1 MVLLCYFC
9 NFYFFFF
16 FTLHYFLKYFYKYL
30 IIFFH
35 FGLFLP
41 FLFPFQWLLMFCLR
55 NWEAFRVFPIWMIWD
70 LMTFLHFH
78 NPKWWFCWAV
88 EINVR
93 SYNLFLFSFFSI
105 LWYWKFE
112 IFFQN
117 ISKISQ
123 IYNQKK
129 IPHFFFLK
137 SNNICPQN
145 KFLLAAWC

>member
-1 MVLLCYFC
+1 
-9 NFYFFFF
+9 
-16 FTLHYFLKYFYKYL
+16 
-30 IIFFH
+30 
-35 FGLFLP
+35 
-41 FLFPFQWLLMFCLR
+41 
-55 NWEAFRVFPIWMIWD
+55 MIWD
-70 LMTFLHFH
+70 SMAFFHFH

-123 IYNQKK
+123 IYNRKK

-145 KFLLAAWC
+145 KFLLAPWF